1 MQRTTGGIIVKANAG
16 DVYDPEILR
25 YEEVELGDLE
35 PDHVRVRMQYLSLD
49 PSNRNWLRA
58 GNVRRI
64 GGVTID
70 LRPGSVMLGHS
81 IGVVEESRLEG
92 FAPGDIVT
100 ALGPWQEV
108 YDVTTPAVRRLDPI
122 PGESLT
128 SYLSMFSHV
137 GIAALTGV
145 REVLRVG
152 PGQTIVVSGAAG
164 ATGSLAVELA
174 VDAGARVIGIAGGD
188 AKCAAVRAL
197 GAHEAVDYRAA
208 DFETRLAEA
217 IGDGAHGFFDNVGG
231 PILDAVLP
239 RMVMYGTVAMCGVMA
254 DYEAAGG
261 VPAGN
266 RALYHVVMKA
276 LTVRGFL
283 AERTGRPKQQQI
295 DELRGLA
302 ARGAIHERTHLVQG
316 LDRSPEH
323 LGLLFAGRNQGKL
336 VVEI

>member
-1 MQRTTGGIIVKANAG
+1 MTTTGGVIVKANAG
-16 DVYDPEILR
+16 AVYDPEILA
-25 YEEVELGDLE
+25 YEQIELGELA
-35 PDHVRVRMQYLSLD
+35 PDHVRVRMKYLSLD

-58 GNVRRI
+58 GNVRHI

-70 LRPGSVMLGHS
+70 LRPGTVMLGHS
-81 IGVVEESRLEG
+81 IGIVEESRLEG
-92 FAPGDIVT
+92 YQPGDIVT

-108 YDVTTPAVRRLDPI
+108 YDVPAVAVRRLQPTA
-122 PGESLT
+122 GETLT
-128 SYLSMFSHV
+128 AYLSMFSHV

-145 REVLRVG
+145 REVLQVQ

-174 VDAGARVIGIAGGD
+174 VDAGARVIGIAGGE
-188 AKCAAVRAL
+188 AKCDMVRGL
-197 GAHEAVDYRAA
+197 GAHEAVDYRAE
-208 DFETRLAEA
+208 DFEARLAEA

-261 VPAGN
+261 VPVGN
-266 RALYHVVMKA
+266 RGLYHVVMKA

-283 AERTGRPKQQQI
+283 AERTGRPKYQQL

-323 LGLLFAGRNQGKL
+323 LGLLFAGRNSGKL
-336 VVEI
+336 VVEV